1 MYKRNVG
8 HIHVAHPEPKRK
20 KIHQLYDADITD
32 IATAIMFDICAFI
45 YKNIP
50 TEYRLWSY
58 GKWQVYDGIKQYID
72 GVKNELGYD
81 DIPFDDLTT
90 NEFEQAGTNIIRE
103 AERGGMLESG
113 AIFYSVARQ
122 AIILIK
128 KGREADARR
137 RRYGLDLP
145 SYSMA
150 DNTLRVMTN
159 IQERSHTKQRKPLS
173 EQEIWDRVGVTS
185 ARPTESELDYFIAD
199 ACYSEYIAFFRKF
212 WCNDIDLLTPDIAR
226 SLIGK
231 TIYVI
236 SHEKQNGFDINR
248 GDFDVLGRKMTIV
261 EPMRIIN
268 QVSPSTFQIQF
279 RSRNEMISSEFLDE
293 ALQFGDVPL
302 FIFIHGLH
310 TSASYASS
318 RAMTLGPR

>member
-1 MYKRNVG
+1 MYKRKVG
-8 HIHVAHPEPKRK
+8 HIHVAHPEPKRA

-45 YKNIP
+45 YNNIP
-50 TEYRLWSY
+50 TENRLWPY

-72 GVKNELGYD
+72 GVKKELGYD

-122 AIILIK
+122 AIIIIQE
-128 KGREADARR
+128 GRKADARR
-137 RRYGLDLP
+137 RRYDLDPPL
-145 SYSMA
+145 YSMTE
-150 DNTLRVMTN
+150 NILRVITN
-159 IQERSHTKQRKPLS
+159 IQERKHTKQRKPLS
-173 EQEIWDRVGVTS
+173 KQEILDRVGVTS
-185 ARPTESELDYFIAD
+185 ARPAESELDYFVCD
-199 ACYSEYIAFFRKF
+199 AYYSEYIAFFRKF
-212 WCNDIDLLTPDIAR
+212 WCNDIDLLIPEIAR

-236 SHEKQNGFDINR
+236 SHEKHYGFDINR
-248 GDFDVLGRKMTIV
+248 GDFDVLERKMTIV

-268 QVSPSTFQIQF
+268 QVSPSTFQVQF
-279 RSRNEMISSEFLDE
+279 RSGNELISSEFLDE
-293 ALQFGDVPL
+293 ALEFGDVPL